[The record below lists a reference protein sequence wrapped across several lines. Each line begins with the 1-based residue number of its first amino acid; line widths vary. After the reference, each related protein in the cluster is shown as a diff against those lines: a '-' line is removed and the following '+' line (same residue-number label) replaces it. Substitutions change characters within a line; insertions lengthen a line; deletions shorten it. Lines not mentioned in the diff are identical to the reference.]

1 MERKT
6 FHIKRTIDIVVSV
19 PEDETRSGA
28 ESWVDA
34 NFIPNGSLEKV
45 DADHIIKDI
54 RLVDNDDDQDS
65 FMVVEWPESQELMDY
80 EGFAD
85 NCTLILS
92 DGFGSASYMVN
103 KNWYSQLR
111 NDELKKTEYEDAA

>member
-1 MERKT
+1 MNKT
-6 FHIKRTIDIVVSV
+6 IHIKRVLDITLSV
-19 PEDETRSGA
+19 PMDETQ
-28 ESWVDA
+28 EQTEQWLDD
-34 NFIPNGSLEKV
+34 NLIPDCSLEKV
-45 DADHIIKDI
+45 DADHVIKDI
-54 RLVDNDDDQDS
+54 RLAGNDDDQDD
-65 FMVVEWPESQELMDY
+65 FLVVEWPESQELMEY
-80 EGFAD
+80 EGFMD

>member
-1 MERKT
+1 MNKT
-6 FHIKRTIDIVVSV
+6 IHVKRTIEITVSV
-19 PEDETRSGA
+19 PMDETQ
-28 ESWVDA
+28 EQTEQWLDD
-34 NFIPNGSLEKV
+34 NLIPNCSLEEV
-45 DADHIIKDI
+45 DADHVIKDI
-54 RLVDNDDDQDS
+54 RLAGNDDDQDD
-65 FMVVEWPESQELMDY
+65 FLVVEWPESQELMEY
-80 EGFAD
+80 EGFMD